1 MDLLEKLQVA
11 HAKIQ
16 SLESSLET
24 ILTRENKMKTAI
36 QSLEQEKITYQKTF
50 EQIVKYLPAE
60 ALSDCELL
68 LKEVN
73 YNPNNK
79 IRSKP

>member
-1 MDLLEKLQVA
+1 
-11 HAKIQ
+11 
-16 SLESSLET
+16 
-24 ILTRENKMKTAI
+24 MKTLI
-36 QSLEQEKITYQKTF
+36 QSLEQEKTTFQKTL

-60 ALSDCELL
+60 VLSDCEQL

-79 IRSKP
+79 IWSKP

>member
-1 MDLLEKLQVA
+1 
-11 HAKIQ
+11 
-16 SLESSLET
+16 
-24 ILTRENKMKTAI
+24 MKTLI
-36 QSLEQEKITYQKTF
+36 QSLEQEKTTYQKTL

-60 ALSDCELL
+60 VLPDCEQI

-79 IRSKP
+79 IWSKP

>member
-1 MDLLEKLQVA
+1 
-11 HAKIQ
+11 
-16 SLESSLET
+16 
-24 ILTRENKMKTAI
+24 MKTLI
-36 QSLEQEKITYQKTF
+36 QSLEQEKTTYQKTL

-60 ALSDCELL
+60 VLSDCEQI

-79 IRSKP
+79 IWSKP